1 MKNIIMAA
9 AISLA
14 AIATIV
20 PAKADPGGAVSGAV
34 VGGATGAV
42 IGGPVGL
49 VIGGVTGAV
58 IGDNVTSPRCYADE
72 RGRQFCR

>member
-14 AIATIV
+14 AIATTI
-20 PAKADPGGAVSGAV
+20 PAQADPAGAVSGAV
-34 VGGATGAV
+34 VGGTAGAV

-49 VIGGVTGAV
+49 VIGGVVGATV
-58 IGDNVTSPRCYADE
+58 GDNVTGDCYIDA

>member
-14 AIATIV
+14 AITTIV
-20 PAKADPGGAVSGAV
+20 PAKAEPNGAFSGAV
-34 VGGATGAV
+34 VGGVTGAV

-58 IGDNVTSPRCYADE
+58 IGDNVTGSRCYVDD
-72 RGRQFCR
+72 RGRQLCR